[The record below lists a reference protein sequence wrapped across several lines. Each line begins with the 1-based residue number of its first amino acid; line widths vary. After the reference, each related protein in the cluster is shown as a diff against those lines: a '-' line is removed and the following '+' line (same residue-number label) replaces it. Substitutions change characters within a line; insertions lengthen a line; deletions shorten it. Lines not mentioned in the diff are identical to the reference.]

1 MLADSQT
8 ERHTVLRPHGGEAL
22 TKAQARAFRKAIGN
36 STTQLQ
42 IEQGSYQHAFPEA
55 EFARTLEKTCVQ
67 VQPST
72 IVGLPTQSGTG
83 DVLSLGLA
91 SHVDVEQAARC
102 LHRHGLLSDTGLASI
117 IDERTVRHGLGR
129 VVPLSAQVV
138 PSTMPLTLWSIL
150 LAAEIIGAFLLIRHV
165 RRVPGT

>member
-1 MLADSQT
+1 MLAASQT

-22 TKAQARAFRKAIGN
+22 ARVQLRAVSKAIGN

-42 IEQGSYQHAFPEA
+42 TEQRSYSHILIEAG
-55 EFARTLEKTCVQ
+55 FARTFEKACIQ

-72 IVGLPTQSGTG
+72 IVGLTTQSGTG
-83 DVLSLGLA
+83 DVLSLDRA
-91 SHVDVEQAARC
+91 SHADLEQSARC

-117 IDERTVRHGLGR
+117 IDEQTVRRGLGR

-138 PSTMPLTLWSIL
+138 PSTTRLTLWSIL